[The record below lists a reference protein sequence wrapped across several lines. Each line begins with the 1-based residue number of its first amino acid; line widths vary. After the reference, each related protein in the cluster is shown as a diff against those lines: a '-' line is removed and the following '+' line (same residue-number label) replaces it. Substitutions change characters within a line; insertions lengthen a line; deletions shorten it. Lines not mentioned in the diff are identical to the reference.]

1 MISVNIIIFNSR
13 HKKRPNEV
21 ISFPP
26 KRKRSSEGKG
36 KLIEKHIGV
45 KPVERFCSVSITL
58 FLFIFIQG
66 PSETP
71 KLALEFIK
79 SYVPGTSAAPTGTSN
94 GESIQVEDVA
104 TTDGGAS
111 GAAGTAP
118 IEKSNEKDSEDA
130 AVMSTNGA
138 EDKDITI
145 EAAEPLVTT

>member
-1 MISVNIIIFNSR
+1 MISVNIILGTR
-13 HKKRPNEV
+13 KV
-21 ISFPP
+21 ISFPL

-79 SYVPGTSAAPTGTSN
+79 SYVPGTSAALTGTSN
-94 GESIQVEDVA
+94 GESIQAEDV
-104 TTDGGAS
+104 TTTNGGAS
-111 GAAGTAP
+111 VAAGTAP

-130 AVMSTNGA
+130 VSTNDGA
-138 EDKDITI
+138 EDKHITM